1 MKIKDYIE
9 ATPQERDIAEHI
21 IATYIPL
28 EAKQMMAQSIAKAT
42 YSDYCRNSAARYMLE
57 KVALVDLYTDI
68 ERGESV
74 LDDFNA
80 LNEAGVFEE
89 LELAMNPKEL
99 AEFRRIVAMECEDAE
114 ANECEPHA
122 FIAGQVTRFGE
133 LIGNVLAPVLAELD
147 TDKIVN
153 AVREIVEGAGAGGD
167 REN

>member
-28 EAKQMMAQSIAKAT
+28 ETKQMMAQSIAKAT
-42 YSDYCRNSAARYMLE
+42 YSDYRRNLTARYMLE
-57 KVALVDLYTDI
+57 KIALVDLYTDI

-80 LNEAGVFEE
+80 LNKAGIFEE
-89 LELAMNPKEL
+89 IESAIEPREL
-99 AEFRRIVAMECEDAE
+99 AEFRAIMEMECADAE
-114 ANECEPHA
+114 ANEREPHA

-133 LIGNVLAPVLAELD
+133 LIGNVLAPILAELD
-147 TDKIVN
+147 ADKIVS
-153 AVREIVEGAGAGGD
+153 AVQEIVEKGAAGH
-167 REN
+167 EN